1 MHTYIYTW
9 NFQCLFSWLLFCK
22 VLIEFCSKMHRFG
35 TTLCEFHKTLTVGAL
50 ALSYKNWKQGW
61 WRQGVALYILVFL
74 MFFLHGSFWRTISG
88 AAKKGLAEWNQ
99 LSYELTWLP
108 VLHGRAS
115 MWEESWLSLGL
126 FMTHFVIKG
135 LPASA
140 MFSSA
145 GEAVWKSCVDD
156 NLVFS
161 ETVPA
166 VWAFWDRAISREA
179 YGWGR
184 GSGAEWLLSMCRVL
198 GSVPSPTSSKSGWY
212 WSVVDGYCLI
222 DSLLSEIV
230 N

>member
-1 MHTYIYTW
+1 M
-9 NFQCLFSWLLFCK
+9 Q
-22 VLIEFCSKMHRFG
+22 RFG
-35 TTLCEFHKTLTVGAL
+35 TTLCESPKTSTVGAL
-50 ALSYKNWKQGW
+50 EPSYKNWKQGW

-74 MFFLHGSFWRTISG
+74 MFFLHGSFWRTVSG
-88 AAKKGLAEWNQ
+88 AAKKGLVEWNQ

-108 VLHGRAS
+108 ALRGWAS
-115 MWEESWLSLGL
+115 AWEESWLSLGL
-126 FMTHFVIKG
+126 FMTHFVIRG

-145 GEAVWKSCVDD
+145 WEAVWKSCVDD

-161 ETVPA
+161 ESAPA
-166 VWAFWDRAISREA
+166 VWGFWDRAVSREA
-179 YGWGR
+179 YGWVP
-184 GSGAEWLLSMCRVL
+184 GSGAEWLRSTCRVL
-198 GSVPSPTSSKSGWY
+198 GSFPSPASSKSMWY